1 MKALTQ
7 KLVYWCLGSVT
18 LLLMSGLALQY
29 LIFPQPPVLTQAEY
43 EALFPFQGHYAE
55 LDNGVRVHY
64 VDEGEGRTLLLLH
77 GNPTSAYLYREL
89 IAELSHDYQVVAPDY
104 PGFGQSSTP
113 TDYGYTA
120 QEQADT
126 ILSFFD
132 HLNLNE
138 VVVMVQDWGGPI
150 GFNLVQQR
158 PDRFAGLVIGNT
170 WAWPLKGQRRFELFS
185 WFMGGPIGKWLNKN
199 HNGVLHMFLQRGMA
213 QSLPVEEYAGYFQ
226 AFTEGDRNAVNRSAV
241 TLFPRELI
249 TATPFLASV
258 EKGMPSLVSYKALI
272 VWGEQDFAF
281 KETERLRFEA
291 YFPRHHTEL
300 LAGAGH
306 FIQDDAPD
314 EIAAAI
320 RTAFPP
326 VVFSENPVEAG
337 KTQYSQLPLKLSGT
351 AALVADNQ

>member
-1 MKALTQ
+1 
-7 KLVYWCLGSVT
+7 
-18 LLLMSGLALQY
+18 
-29 LIFPQPPVLTQAEY
+29 
-43 EALFPFQGHYAE
+43 
-55 LDNGVRVHY
+55 
-64 VDEGEGRTLLLLH
+64 
-77 GNPTSAYLYREL
+77 
-89 IAELSHDYQVVAPDY
+89 
-104 PGFGQSSTP
+104 
-113 TDYGYTA
+113 
-120 QEQADT
+120 
-126 ILSFFD
+126 
-132 HLNLNE
+132 
-138 VVVMVQDWGGPI
+138 
-150 GFNLVQQR
+150 
-158 PDRFAGLVIGNT
+158 
-170 WAWPLKGQRRFELFS
+170 
-185 WFMGGPIGKWLNKN
+185 MGGPIGKWLNKN

-226 AFTEGDRNAVNRSAV
+226 AFTEGDRSAV
-241 TLFPRELI
+241 TLFPLELI

-320 RTAFPP
+320 RTAFAP

-337 KTQYSQLPLKLSGT
+337 KTKCSHLTMKFSGA
-351 AALVADNQ
+351 AALIADNQ